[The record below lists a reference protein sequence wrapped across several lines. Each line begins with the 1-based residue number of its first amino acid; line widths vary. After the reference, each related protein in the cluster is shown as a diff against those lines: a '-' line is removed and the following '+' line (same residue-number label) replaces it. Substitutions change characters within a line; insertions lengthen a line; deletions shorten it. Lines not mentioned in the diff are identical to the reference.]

1 LSEEKR
7 IVVSKVIDI
16 HPHII
21 SPDKVK
27 YPESPLFGIQSKW
40 SAERPTPIEA
50 MIKAMD
56 EAGVDK
62 SAIVHSSTCYGYNC
76 SYLADSLARFP
87 ARFTGVGSI
96 DMLAPDNVEKAQ
108 HWIDRGFTG
117 FRIFTGGS
125 TKEVDPSSLADPK
138 SFPVWELVGDK
149 GFSICVQSDPT
160 GIPATITLAKRFPK
174 VKIIMDHLGRPN
186 VSDGPP
192 YDAAKP
198 LWSLAQYPN
207 VYLKMSTHAFERTN
221 VGKGREE
228 TFFSKLIQEFT
239 SKRIAWGSNFPASAG
254 HLKEHL
260 AHAKKG
266 LSILS
271 QSDQDWILAKT
282 AQVLYPTLKD

>member
-1 LSEEKR
+1 
-7 IVVSKVIDI
+7 
-16 HPHII
+16 
-21 SPDKVK
+21 
-27 YPESPLFGIQSKW
+27 
-40 SAERPTPIEA
+40 

-125 TKEVDPSSLADPK
+125 TKEVDPSSLADPR

-221 VGKGREE
+221 VGKG
-228 TFFSKLIQEFT
+228 
-239 SKRIAWGSNFPASAG
+239 NFPASAG